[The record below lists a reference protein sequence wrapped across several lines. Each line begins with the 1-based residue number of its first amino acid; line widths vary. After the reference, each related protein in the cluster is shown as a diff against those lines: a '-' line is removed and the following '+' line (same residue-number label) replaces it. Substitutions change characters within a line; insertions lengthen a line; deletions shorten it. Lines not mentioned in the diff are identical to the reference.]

1 MRRPPPAPWAPFP
14 LVELCVLLGLVL
26 LVLGFLD
33 ADSPRGRVLLVTG
46 MLLGALAGL
55 ETALREHLG
64 GVRSHAGLLAGL
76 PAVVAAAVLV
86 FAGAPGVVALAGAV
100 VVFAPA
106 FLALRAAFGR
116 WRR

>member
-26 LVLGFLD
+26 LVVGFLD

-64 GVRSHAGLLAGL
+64 GLRSHAGLLAGL
-76 PAVVAAAVLV
+76 PAVAVAATLGFTGV
-86 FAGAPGVVALAGAV
+86 PGLVALAGAAV
-100 VVFAPA
+100 AFLPA
-106 FLALRAAFGR
+106 FVALRRSFGR